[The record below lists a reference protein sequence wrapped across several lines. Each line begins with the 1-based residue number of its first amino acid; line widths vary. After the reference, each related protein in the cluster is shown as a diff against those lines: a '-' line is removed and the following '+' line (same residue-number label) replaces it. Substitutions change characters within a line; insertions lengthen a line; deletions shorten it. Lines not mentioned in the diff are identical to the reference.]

1 MFFTDFYWIFSF
13 SFFLQL
19 YIDVLD
25 IVTPLEKVG
34 SEEFLP
40 R

>member
-1 MFFTDFYWIFSF
+1 MTFTGFYWVIF
-13 SFFLQL
+13 FFVLQL
-19 YIDVLD
+19 YIDMLD
-25 IVTPLEKVG
+25 IVTPLEKMG

>member
-1 MFFTDFYWIFSF
+1 MFFPGFYWIFY
-13 SFFLQL
+13 FFIFFQL